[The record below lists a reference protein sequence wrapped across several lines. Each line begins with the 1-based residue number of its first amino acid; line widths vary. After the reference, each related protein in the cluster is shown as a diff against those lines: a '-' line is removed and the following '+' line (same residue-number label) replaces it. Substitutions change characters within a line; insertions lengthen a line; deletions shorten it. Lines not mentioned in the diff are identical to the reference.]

1 MEDHIPIR
9 PGRSLLLGRK
19 TWIWYSLK
27 ITPLWYLQD
36 VCFLN
41 IELSFYQVKKF
52 YRVSCIA
59 EKIEDAKGAKAKPS
73 SQKPSRE
80 RSENSEKTQVMEA
93 GAQVQNTITKL
104 KILKSC

>member
-1 MEDHIPIR
+1 MEDHIQIR

-52 YRVSCIA
+52 YRVSCTA

-93 GAQVQNTITKL
+93 GAQVHNTITTF
-104 KILKSC
+104 KS